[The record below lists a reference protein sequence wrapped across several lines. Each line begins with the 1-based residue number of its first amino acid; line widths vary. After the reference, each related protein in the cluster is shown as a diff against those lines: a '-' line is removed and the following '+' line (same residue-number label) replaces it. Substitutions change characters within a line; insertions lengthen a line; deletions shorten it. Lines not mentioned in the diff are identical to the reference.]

1 MSLLAVSVEML
12 DFLSSWWGLALVGV
26 AVAYFTLPLL
36 LEYFAAKNRER
47 RVANFVLAQK
57 KASSSVKTDLQDRV
71 NGGSSSSS
79 MRGRQPKH
87 IVAIV
92 NPHGGSKKALGIYQ
106 RIFEPMAKAC
116 GVSVDLHQTTCAG
129 HAISISRDAAN
140 DDIVGLVV
148 CFSGDGM
155 VHEAIQGIMEA
166 SGKAG
171 RMETAVAIMPCG
183 SSNGLAMSLYG
194 SVDPFECAAKI
205 LGPDCQA
212 RSSSV
217 VSLQTLG
224 SGPGS
229 AQPNFD
235 IMGVS
240 QAVVGDANYIC
251 EGKLRWMNNLP
262 AGADIKN
269 LIAAVYLILLK
280 RQYWVHVSMRCLPL
294 SEDEL
299 SQHRKVNPVQVAC
312 DCLAGGP
319 FAAAWTEHI
328 LSIS

>member
-1 MSLLAVSVEML
+1 ML
-12 DFLSSWWGLALVGV
+12 DFLFGWWGLALVGV
-26 AVAYFTLPLL
+26 AVGYLTLPTS
-36 LEYFAAKNRER
+36 LEYLANKKRER
-47 RVANFVLAQK
+47 RVAEFVLAQNK
-57 KASSSVKTDLQDRV
+57 EPSSVKADLQDRV
-71 NGGSSSSS
+71 NAGSSSSS
-79 MRGRQPKH
+79 KLEPKR

-92 NPHGGSKKALGIYQ
+92 NPHGGSKKALGIFQ

-116 GVSVDLHQTTCAG
+116 CLKVDLHQTTCAG

-140 DDIVGLVV
+140 NEKVGLVV

-171 RMETAVAIMPCG
+171 RMDTAVAIMPCG

-212 RSSSV
+212 RSSSI

-224 SGPGS
+224 SGSGS
-229 AQPNFD
+229 AQPSFD

-262 AGADIKN
+262 AGAAIKD
-269 LIAAVYLILLK
+269 LIAAVYLILLM

-299 SQHRKVNPVQVAC
+299 SGHRKVNSICVPLSLAAC
-312 DCLAGGP
+312 CCLGRATLP
-319 FAAAWTEHI
+319 
-328 LSIS
+328 IS